1 MRKMTVIPY
10 DEAWV
15 RQFSQEA
22 NILRELF
29 GDELI
34 DIHHI
39 GSTAVP
45 GLKTKPIIDMLPVVK
60 DIARIDAYNEA
71 MGQLGYVPRGEFGL
85 EGRRYFPKG
94 GDNRTHHV
102 HMYQTGHPATKRHL
116 AFRDYLRSPRSGKRV
131 WKLERKI
138 GTSLLERSR
147 LLCKRKR
154 SVGNG
159 NRAKSTCLVYK
170 SIAARHK
177 NTPQRQHAKGIL
189 IIFFQG
195 DS

>member
-1 MRKMTVIPY
+1 M
-10 DEAWV
+10 
-15 RQFSQEA
+15 
-22 NILRELF
+22 
-29 GDELI
+29 

-45 GLKTKPIIDMLPVVK
+45 GLKAKPIIDMLPVVK

-116 AFRDYLRSPRSGKRV
+116 AFRDYLRSHPEAANEYGSLKEKLALRYSNDPASYVNGKEAWV
-131 WKLERKI
+131 MATEQKALAWYTK
-138 GTSLLERSR
+138 
-147 LLCKRKR
+147 
-154 SVGNG
+154 
-159 NRAKSTCLVYK
+159 A
-170 SIAARHK
+170 
-177 NTPQRQHAKGIL
+177 
-189 IIFFQG
+189 
-195 DS
+195 